1 MNCREFEARL
11 DEFLDGEL
19 PEEGRRAAVEHR
31 DRCPACR
38 TAAAELSALLQRAAE
53 LPGEVDSGRD
63 LWPAVADRIARRR
76 GGQNPF
82 RSHGRFRWRRVGALA
97 AAAALLVAASSVI
110 TAALVSRRAPSPR
123 TPTAAAP
130 ATAGALQLAQARGT
144 YEAARAQLLAALAAR
159 RGSLSPA
166 TLKVLSNNLAIID
179 AAVREMEAALARDP
193 GNRELPALLV
203 TAYRQEIDVL
213 RRATGIPA
221 RG

>member
-1 MNCREFEARL
+1 MNCREFEA
-11 DEFLDGEL
+11 FLDDLLAGGL
-19 PEEGRRAAVEHR
+19 PEATRRAAAAHR
-31 DRCPACR
+31 DHCPACR
-38 TAAAELSALLQRAAE
+38 AAAAEMSSLLQRAAE
-53 LPGEVDSGRD
+53 LPGEVEPGRD
-63 LWPAVADRIARRR
+63 LWPAIADRIARRR
-76 GGQNPF
+76 GGRNPL
-82 RSHGRFRWRRVGALA
+82 RSHGRVRWRRVGALA

-110 TAALVSRRAPSPR
+110 TAALVSRRVAPPR
-123 TPTAAAP
+123 PAVPAVTAAS
-130 ATAGALQLAQARGT
+130 LQLAQARDT

-166 TLKVLSNNLAIID
+166 TLKVVNENLAIID
-179 AAVREMEAALARDP
+179 RAVAEMEQALARDP

>member
-11 DEFLDGEL
+11 DDLLAGDL
-19 PEEGRRAAVEHR
+19 PEAARRAAAEHR

-38 TAAAELSALLQRAAE
+38 AAEAELSALVRGAAGV
-53 LPGEVDSGRD
+53 PGEVEPGRD
-63 LWPAVADRIARRR
+63 LWPAIADRIEGGRAARAA
-76 GGQNPF
+76 F
-82 RSHGRFRWRRVGALA
+82 RSHGRVRWPRVGALA
-97 AAAALLVAASSVI
+97 AAAAVLVAATSVL
-110 TAALVSRRAPSPR
+110 TAALVSRRAPSPP
-123 TPTAAAP
+123 TPAAAVG
-130 ATAGALQLAQARGT
+130 ATASSLQLAQARGT
-144 YEAARAQLLAALAAR
+144 YEAARAQLLAALGAR

-166 TLKVLSNNLAIID
+166 TRKVVSDNLAIID